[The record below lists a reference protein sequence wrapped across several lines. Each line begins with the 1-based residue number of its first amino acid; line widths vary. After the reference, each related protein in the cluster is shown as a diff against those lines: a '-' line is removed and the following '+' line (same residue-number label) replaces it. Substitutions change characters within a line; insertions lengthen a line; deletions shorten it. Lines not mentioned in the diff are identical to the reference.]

1 MLKREEILS
10 INQKGWFI
18 LTQNPAAPSSLPENI
33 LPTCLCVMKPVSQTM
48 FSKLPIWMRLRG
60 FLHTSWKEAE
70 IVILHRKL
78 STYLN
83 AMAQSG
89 LVLEQIIES
98 EPNVSLA
105 RKPEF
110 VPEKWYSVPRAQLLL
125 TRFIEKATKPI
136 FLHG

>member
-1 MLKREEILS
+1 MVHSYPKPGGAFIFTGEHPAYLS
-10 INQKGWFI
+10 
-18 LTQNPAAPSSLPENI
+18 LRYEA
-33 LPTCLCVMKPVSQTM
+33 
-48 FSKLPIWMRLRG
+48 RLSNYVFETSYLDETPG
-60 FLHTSWKEAE
+60 LHTSWKEAE